1 MPETCIKF
9 GKHGARVMIEDR
21 EVEHYAIEMNPDMK
35 EVTCWIPSE
44 EGKVRE
50 YIFDIDI
57 ILFISTNLELFSCMV
72 RS

>member
-21 EVEHYAIEMNPDMK
+21 EVEHYAIEVNPDMK

-50 YIFDIDI
+50 LYF
-57 ILFISTNLELFSCMV
+57 
-72 RS
+72 RY

>member
-50 YIFDIDI
+50 LYFRYCHH
-57 ILFISTNLELFSCMV
+57 LVHLNKSRTFQLYG
-72 RS
+72 